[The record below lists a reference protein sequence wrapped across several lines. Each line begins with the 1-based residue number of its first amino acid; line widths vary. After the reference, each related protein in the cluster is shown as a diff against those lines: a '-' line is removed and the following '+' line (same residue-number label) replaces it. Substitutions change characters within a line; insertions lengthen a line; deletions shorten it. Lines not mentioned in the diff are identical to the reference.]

1 MPSNS
6 LYTLYPEI
14 SPYHATWIDRPHG
27 HKVYVEVSGN
37 PHGKPIIFLH
47 GGPGGG
53 TNPKQRQF
61 FDPTHYQIILFDQRG
76 CGQSKPLGEVNGNT
90 TADLISDMEAIR
102 EHLHIKHWII
112 FGGSW
117 GSALALA
124 YANQYPQT
132 IKALILRGI
141 FLSRETELN
150 WFLDEV
156 KAFFSDAH
164 RTLLH
169 YLPEDKRDDLIK
181 NYSEL
186 VFSNDLKISGP
197 ASIAWN
203 RFEGGLLKLLPQ
215 VEENKTLTDD
225 DIQNEIARAR
235 VQLHYIKDKCFID
248 GKKILEEVKK
258 LKDVPT
264 TIIQGRYDMVCP
276 PITAYELHQ
285 HMPHADFIMVPDA
298 GHSAS
303 EPSMTHELIKATN
316 NYRILS

>member
-1 MPSNS
+1 MPTES

-14 SPYHATWIDRPHG
+14 SPYHTTWLERSHG
-27 HKVYVEVSGN
+27 HKIYVELSGN

-61 FDPTHYQIILFDQRG
+61 FDPKHYQIILFDQRG
-76 CGQSKPLGEVNGNT
+76 CGQSKPLGETNGNT
-90 TADLISDMEAIR
+90 TADLLSDMETIR
-102 EHLHIKHWII
+102 KHFSIKSWII

-124 YANQYPQT
+124 YATQYPET

-141 FLSRETELN
+141 FLSRKTELD
-150 WFLDEV
+150 WFLGEV
-156 KAFFSDAH
+156 RAFFPEAH
-164 RTLLH
+164 QTLLDF
-169 YLPEDKRDDLIK
+169 LPIDKRNELVK
-181 NYSEL
+181 NYSEF

-203 RFEGGLLKLLPQ
+203 RFESGLLKLIPQ
-215 VEENKTLTDD
+215 AEENKTLTDE

-235 VQLHYIKDKCFID
+235 VQLHYIKDQCFID
-248 GKKILEEVKK
+248 GKKILEEVKQ
-258 LKDVPT
+258 LKNIPT

-276 PITAYELHQ
+276 PITAYELYQ
-285 HMPHADFIMVPDA
+285 CMPHANFIMVPDA

-303 EPSMTHELIKATN
+303 EPTMTSELVKATN
-316 NYRILS
+316 HYRVLA

>member
-1 MPSNS
+1 MSTEPP
-6 LYTLYPEI
+6 YTLYPEI
-14 SPYHATWIDRPHG
+14 SPYHATWIKRPHG
-27 HKVYVEVSGN
+27 HEIYVELSGN

-61 FDPTHYQIILFDQRG
+61 FDPKHYQIILFDQRG
-76 CGQSKPLGEVNGNT
+76 CGQSKPLGETNKNT
-90 TADLISDMEAIR
+90 NADLISDMEAIR
-102 EHLHIKHWII
+102 EHLCIKQWII

-124 YANQYPQT
+124 YATQYPKT

-141 FLSRETELN
+141 FLSRKTELD

-156 KAFFSDAH
+156 KSFFPEAH
-164 RTLLH
+164 QTLLNF
-169 YLPEDKRDDLIK
+169 LPEDKRKNLIES
-181 NYSEL
+181 YSEL
-186 VFSNDLKISGP
+186 VFSSNIKISAP

-215 VEENKTLTDD
+215 TEENKTPSNE

-235 VQLHYIKDKCFID
+235 VQLHFIKDKCFID

-258 LKDVPT
+258 LKGIPA

-285 HMPHADFIMVPDA
+285 HMPHANFIMVPDA

-303 EPSMTHELIKATN
+303 EPSMTSELIKATN
-316 NYRILS
+316 HYRALS

>member
-1 MPSNS
+1 MLTDS

-14 SPYHATWIDRPHG
+14 SPYHATWIERSHG
-27 HKVYVEVSGN
+27 HKIYVELSGN

-61 FDPTHYQIILFDQRG
+61 FDPKHYQIILFDQRG
-76 CGQSKPLGEVNGNT
+76 CGQSKPLGETNGNT
-90 TADLISDMEAIR
+90 TQDLLSDMEAIR
-102 EHLHIKHWII
+102 KHFDIKRWII

-117 GSALALA
+117 GSALALT
-124 YANQYPQT
+124 YATQYPET

-141 FLSRETELN
+141 FLSRKTELD

-156 KAFFSDAH
+156 KAFFPEAH
-164 RTLLH
+164 QTLLDF
-169 YLPEDKRDDLIK
+169 LPNNKRDDLVK

-186 VFSNDLKISGP
+186 VFSSDLKISGP

-203 RFEGGLLKLLPQ
+203 RFESSLLKLLPQ
-215 VEENKTLTDD
+215 AEENKTLTVE

-235 VQLHYIKDKCFID
+235 VQLHYIKDQCFID
-248 GKKILEEVKK
+248 GKKILKEVKQ
-258 LKDVPT
+258 LKDIPI

-276 PITAYELHQ
+276 TITAYELYQ
-285 HMPHADFIMVPDA
+285 CVPHANFIMVPDA

-303 EPSMTHELIKATN
+303 EPSMTSELVKATN
-316 NYRILS
+316 HYRALA

>member
-1 MPSNS
+1 
-6 LYTLYPEI
+6 
-14 SPYHATWIDRPHG
+14 
-27 HKVYVEVSGN
+27 V
-37 PHGKPIIFLH
+37 
-47 GGPGGG
+47 
-53 TNPKQRQF
+53 
-61 FDPTHYQIILFDQRG
+61 
-76 CGQSKPLGEVNGNT
+76 VNGNS

-102 EHLHIKHWII
+102 EHLDIKHWII

-141 FLSRETELN
+141 FLSRETELD

-156 KAFFSDAH
+156 KAFFPEAH

-186 VFSNDLKISGP
+186 VFSNDLVISGP

-203 RFEGGLLKLLPQ
+203 QFEGGLLKLLPQ
-215 VEENKTLTDD
+215 VEENKTLTDE

-248 GKKILEEVKK
+248 GKKILAEVKK
-258 LKDVPT
+258 LKDIPT

>member
-1 MPSNS
+1 MPTDS

-14 SPYHATWIDRPHG
+14 SPYHATWINRPHG
-27 HKVYVEVSGN
+27 HKIYVELSGN

-61 FDPTHYQIILFDQRG
+61 FDPKHYQIILFDQRG
-76 CGQSKPLGEVNGNT
+76 CGQSKPSGETKGNT
-90 TADLISDMEAIR
+90 TQDLLSDMEAIR
-102 EHLHIKHWII
+102 QHFDIERWII

-124 YANQYPQT
+124 YATQYPGT

-141 FLSRETELN
+141 FLCRKTELR
-150 WFLDEV
+150 WFLNEV
-156 KAFFSDAH
+156 KAFFPEAH
-164 RTLLH
+164 QALLDF
-169 YLPEDKRDDLIK
+169 LPDDKRDDLIK

-186 VFSNDLKISGP
+186 VFSSNLKISGP
-197 ASIAWN
+197 ASVAWN
-203 RFEGGLLKLLPQ
+203 SFEGGLIKLLPQ
-215 VEENKTLTDD
+215 TEEDKTLTDE

-235 VQLHYIKDKCFID
+235 VQLHYIKDQCFID
-248 GKKILEEVKK
+248 GKKILKEVQQ
-258 LKDVPT
+258 LKDIPT

-276 PITAYELHQ
+276 PITAYELYQ
-285 HMPHADFIMVPDA
+285 CMPHANFIMVPNA

-303 EPSMTHELIKATN
+303 EPSMTSELVKATN
-316 NYRILS
+316 HYRILA

>member
-1 MPSNS
+1 MPTES

-14 SPYHATWIDRPHG
+14 SPYHTTWLERPHG
-27 HKVYVEVSGN
+27 HKIYVELSGN

-61 FDPTHYQIILFDQRG
+61 FDPKHYQIILFDQRG
-76 CGQSKPLGEVNGNT
+76 CGQSKPLGETNGNT
-90 TADLISDMEAIR
+90 TADLLSDIEAIR
-102 EHLHIKHWII
+102 KHFNIKNWII

-124 YANQYPQT
+124 YATQHPET

-141 FLSRETELN
+141 FLSRKTELD
-150 WFLDEV
+150 WFLGEV
-156 KAFFSDAH
+156 RAFFPEAH
-164 RTLLH
+164 QTLLDF
-169 YLPEDKRDDLIK
+169 LPIDKRNELVK
-181 NYSEL
+181 NYSEF
-186 VFSNDLKISGP
+186 VFSNDLKISGS

-203 RFEGGLLKLLPQ
+203 RFESGLLKLIPQ
-215 VEENKTLTDD
+215 VEENKTLTDE

-235 VQLHYIKDKCFID
+235 VQLHYIKDQCFID

-258 LKDVPT
+258 LKNIPI

-276 PITAYELHQ
+276 PITAYELYQ
-285 HMPHADFIMVPDA
+285 CMPHANFIMVPDA

-303 EPSMTHELIKATN
+303 EPSMTSELVKATN
-316 NYRILS
+316 HYRALA

>member
-27 HKVYVEVSGN
+27 HKVYVEISGN

-156 KAFFSDAH
+156 KAFFPEAH

-181 NYSEL
+181 NYSAL

-203 RFEGGLLKLLPQ
+203 QFEGGLLKLLPQ
-215 VEENKTLTDD
+215 VEENKTLTDE

>member
-1 MPSNS
+1 MPTES

-14 SPYHATWIDRPHG
+14 SPYHATWIKRPHG
-27 HKVYVEVSGN
+27 HEIYVELSGN

-61 FDPTHYQIILFDQRG
+61 FDPKHYQIILFDQRG
-76 CGQSKPLGEVNGNT
+76 CGQSKPLGETNGNT
-90 TADLISDMEAIR
+90 TADLLSDMETIR
-102 EHLHIKHWII
+102 KHFSIKSWII

-124 YANQYPQT
+124 YATQYPET

-141 FLSRETELN
+141 FLSRKTELD
-150 WFLDEV
+150 WFLGEV
-156 KAFFSDAH
+156 RAFFPEAH
-164 RTLLH
+164 QTLLDF
-169 YLPEDKRDDLIK
+169 LPIDKRNELVK
-181 NYSEL
+181 NYSEF

-203 RFEGGLLKLLPQ
+203 RFESGLLKLIPQ
-215 VEENKTLTDD
+215 AEENKTLTDE

-235 VQLHYIKDKCFID
+235 VQLHYIKDQCFID
-248 GKKILEEVKK
+248 GKKILEEVKQ
-258 LKDVPT
+258 LKNIPT

-276 PITAYELHQ
+276 PITAYELYQ
-285 HMPHADFIMVPDA
+285 CMPHANFIMVPDA

-303 EPSMTHELIKATN
+303 EPTMTSELVKATN
-316 NYRILS
+316 HYRVLA

>member
-1 MPSNS
+1 MPTDS

-14 SPYHATWIDRPHG
+14 SPYHATWIERTHG
-27 HKVYVEVSGN
+27 HKIYVELSGN

-61 FDPTHYQIILFDQRG
+61 FDPKHYQIILFDQRG
-76 CGQSKPLGEVNGNT
+76 CGQSKPLGETNGNT
-90 TADLISDMEAIR
+90 TQDLLSDMEAIR
-102 EHLHIKHWII
+102 KHFDIKRWII

-124 YANQYPQT
+124 YATQYPET

-141 FLSRETELN
+141 FLSRKTELD

-156 KAFFSDAH
+156 KAFFPEAH
-164 RTLLH
+164 QTLLDF
-169 YLPEDKRDDLIK
+169 LPDDKRDGLVK

-197 ASIAWN
+197 ASISWN
-203 RFEGGLLKLLPQ
+203 RFESGLLKLLPQ
-215 VEENKTLTDD
+215 AEDNTILTDE

-235 VQLHYIKDKCFID
+235 VQLHYIKDQCFID
-248 GKKILEEVKK
+248 GKKILEEVKQ
-258 LKDVPT
+258 LKDIPT

-276 PITAYELHQ
+276 PITAYELYQ
-285 HMPHADFIMVPDA
+285 CMPHANFIMVPDA

-303 EPSMTHELIKATN
+303 ELSMTSELVKATN
-316 NYRILS
+316 HYRALA

>member
-1 MPSNS
+1 MPTDS

-14 SPYHATWIDRPHG
+14 SPYHATWIERPHG
-27 HKVYVEVSGN
+27 HKIYVELSGN

-61 FDPTHYQIILFDQRG
+61 FDPKHYQIILFDQRG
-76 CGQSKPLGEVNGNT
+76 CGQSKPLGETNGNT
-90 TADLISDMEAIR
+90 TQDLLSDMEAIR
-102 EHLHIKHWII
+102 KHFDIKRWII

-124 YANQYPQT
+124 YATQYPET

-141 FLSRETELN
+141 FLSRKTELD

-156 KAFFSDAH
+156 KAFFPEAH
-164 RTLLH
+164 QTLLDF
-169 YLPEDKRDDLIK
+169 LPDDKRDGLVK

-197 ASIAWN
+197 ASISWN
-203 RFEGGLLKLLPQ
+203 RFESGLLKLLPQ
-215 VEENKTLTDD
+215 AEDNTILTDE

-235 VQLHYIKDKCFID
+235 VQLHYIKDQCFID
-248 GKKILEEVKK
+248 GKKILEEVKQ
-258 LKDVPT
+258 LKDIPT

-276 PITAYELHQ
+276 PITAYELYQ
-285 HMPHADFIMVPDA
+285 CMPHANFIMVPDA

-303 EPSMTHELIKATN
+303 ELSMTSELVKATN
-316 NYRILS
+316 HYRALA

>member
-1 MPSNS
+1 MPTES

-14 SPYHATWIDRPHG
+14 SPYHTTWLERPHG
-27 HKVYVEVSGN
+27 HKIYVELSGN

-61 FDPTHYQIILFDQRG
+61 FDPKHYQIILFDQRG
-76 CGQSKPLGEVNGNT
+76 CGQSKPLGETNGNT
-90 TADLISDMEAIR
+90 TADLLSDMETIR
-102 EHLHIKHWII
+102 KHFSIKSWII

-124 YANQYPQT
+124 YATQYPET

-141 FLSRETELN
+141 FLSRKTELD
-150 WFLDEV
+150 WFLGEV
-156 KAFFSDAH
+156 RAFFPEAH
-164 RTLLH
+164 QTLLDF
-169 YLPEDKRDDLIK
+169 LPIDKRNELVK
-181 NYSEL
+181 NYSEF

-203 RFEGGLLKLLPQ
+203 RFESGLLKLIPQ
-215 VEENKTLTDD
+215 AEENKTLTDE

-235 VQLHYIKDKCFID
+235 VQLHYIKDQCFID
-248 GKKILEEVKK
+248 GKKILEEVKQ
-258 LKDVPT
+258 LKNIPT

-276 PITAYELHQ
+276 PITAYELYQ
-285 HMPHADFIMVPDA
+285 CMPHANFIMVPDA

-303 EPSMTHELIKATN
+303 DPTMTSELVKATN
-316 NYRILS
+316 HYRVLA

>member
-1 MPSNS
+1 MPTDS

-27 HKVYVEVSGN
+27 HKVYVELSGN

-61 FDPTHYQIILFDQRG
+61 FDPKHYQIILFDQRG

-102 EHLHIKHWII
+102 EHLHIKQWII

-124 YANQYPQT
+124 YATQYSQT
-132 IKALILRGI
+132 VKALILRGI
-141 FLSRETELN
+141 FLSRISELD

-156 KAFFSDAH
+156 KAFFPEAR

-169 YLPEDKRDDLIK
+169 YLPEQQRDDLIK
-181 NYSEL
+181 NYSAL
-186 VFSNDLKISGP
+186 VFSNDIKISGS

-215 VEENKTLTDD
+215 AEENKTHTDE

-258 LKDVPT
+258 LKDIPT

-303 EPSMTHELIKATN
+303 ETSMTHELIKATN
-316 NYRILS
+316 SYRTLS

>member
-1 MPSNS
+1 MPTDS

-14 SPYHATWIDRPHG
+14 SPYHATWIERPHG
-27 HKVYVEVSGN
+27 HKIYVELSGN

-53 TNPKQRQF
+53 TSPKQRQF
-61 FDPTHYQIILFDQRG
+61 FDPKHYQIILFDQRG
-76 CGQSKPLGEVNGNT
+76 CGQSKPLGETNGNT
-90 TADLISDMEAIR
+90 TQDLLSDMEAIR
-102 EHLHIKHWII
+102 KHFDIKRWII

-124 YANQYPQT
+124 YATQYPET

-141 FLSRETELN
+141 FLSRKTELD

-156 KAFFSDAH
+156 KAFFPEAH
-164 RTLLH
+164 QTLLDF
-169 YLPEDKRDDLIK
+169 LPDDKRDDLVK

-203 RFEGGLLKLLPQ
+203 RFESGLLKLLPQ
-215 VEENKTLTDD
+215 AEGNKVLTDE

-235 VQLHYIKDKCFID
+235 VQLHYIKDQCFID
-248 GKKILEEVKK
+248 GKKILEEVSQ
-258 LKDVPT
+258 LKDIPT

-276 PITAYELHQ
+276 PITAYELYQ
-285 HMPHADFIMVPDA
+285 CMPHANFIIVPDA

-303 EPSMTHELIKATN
+303 ELSMTSELVKATN
-316 NYRILS
+316 HYRALA

>member
-1 MPSNS
+1 MPTES

-14 SPYHATWIDRPHG
+14 SPYHATWIKRPHG
-27 HKVYVEVSGN
+27 HKIYVELSGN

-61 FDPTHYQIILFDQRG
+61 FDPKHYQIILFDQRG
-76 CGQSKPLGEVNGNT
+76 CGQSKPLGETNGNT
-90 TADLISDMEAIR
+90 TQDLLSDMEAIR
-102 EHLHIKHWII
+102 KHFDIKRWII

-124 YANQYPQT
+124 YATQYPET

-141 FLSRETELN
+141 FLSRKTELD
-150 WFLDEV
+150 WFLGEV
-156 KAFFSDAH
+156 KAFFPEAH
-164 RTLLH
+164 QTLLDF
-169 YLPEDKRDDLIK
+169 LPDNKRDDLVK

-186 VFSNDLKISGP
+186 VFSSDLKISGP

-203 RFEGGLLKLLPQ
+203 RFESGLLKLLPQ
-215 VEENKTLTDD
+215 AEENKTLTDE

-235 VQLHYIKDKCFID
+235 VQLHYIKDQCFID
-248 GKKILEEVKK
+248 GKKILKEVKQ
-258 LKDVPT
+258 LKDIPT

-276 PITAYELHQ
+276 PITAYELYQ
-285 HMPHADFIMVPDA
+285 CMPHASFIMVPNA

-303 EPSMTHELIKATN
+303 EPSMTSELVKATN
-316 NYRILS
+316 HYRVLA

>member
-1 MPSNS
+1 MPTDS
-6 LYTLYPEI
+6 LYPLYPEI
-14 SPYHATWIDRPHG
+14 SPYHATWIERPHG
-27 HKVYVEVSGN
+27 HKIYVELSGN

-61 FDPTHYQIILFDQRG
+61 FDPKHYQIILFDQRG
-76 CGQSKPLGEVNGNT
+76 CGQSKPLGETNGNT
-90 TADLISDMEAIR
+90 TQDLLSDMEAIR
-102 EHLHIKHWII
+102 KHFDIKCWII

-117 GSALALA
+117 GSALALT
-124 YANQYPQT
+124 YATQYPET

-141 FLSRETELN
+141 FLSRKTELD

-156 KAFFSDAH
+156 KAFFPEAH
-164 RTLLH
+164 QTLLDF
-169 YLPEDKRDDLIK
+169 LPNNKRDDLVK

-186 VFSNDLKISGP
+186 VFSSDLKICGP

-203 RFEGGLLKLLPQ
+203 RFESGLLKLLPQ
-215 VEENKTLTDD
+215 AEEDKTLTDE

-235 VQLHYIKDKCFID
+235 VQLHYIKDQCFID
-248 GKKILEEVKK
+248 GKKILKEVKQ
-258 LKDVPT
+258 LKDIPI

-276 PITAYELHQ
+276 PITAYELYQ
-285 HMPHADFIMVPDA
+285 CVPHANFIMVPDA

-303 EPSMTHELIKATN
+303 EPSMTSELVKATN
-316 NYRILS
+316 HYRALA

>member
-1 MPSNS
+1 MPTNS
-6 LYTLYPEI
+6 IYTLYPEI
-14 SPYHATWIDRPHG
+14 SPYHAIWIERPHG
-27 HKVYVEVSGN
+27 HKIYVELSGN

-61 FDPTHYQIILFDQRG
+61 FDPKHYQIILFDQRG
-76 CGQSKPLGEVNGNT
+76 CGQSKPLGETNGNT
-90 TADLISDMEAIR
+90 TQDLLSDMEAIR
-102 EHLHIKHWII
+102 KYFDIKRWII

-124 YANQYPQT
+124 YATQYPER

-141 FLSRETELN
+141 FLSRKTELD

-156 KAFFSDAH
+156 KAFFPEAH
-164 RTLLH
+164 QTLLDF
-169 YLPEDKRDDLIK
+169 LPDDKRNDLVK

-203 RFEGGLLKLLPQ
+203 RFESGLLKLLPQ
-215 VEENKTLTDD
+215 AEGNKIQTDE

-235 VQLHYIKDKCFID
+235 VQLHYIKDQCFID
-248 GKKILEEVKK
+248 GKKILEEANQ
-258 LKDVPT
+258 LKDIPI

-276 PITAYELHQ
+276 PITAYELYQ
-285 HMPHADFIMVPDA
+285 CVPHANFIMVSDA

-303 EPSMTHELIKATN
+303 EPSMTSELVKATN
-316 NYRILS
+316 HYRALA

>member
-1 MPSNS
+1 MPTDS

-14 SPYHATWIDRPHG
+14 SPYHATWIERPRG
-27 HKVYVEVSGN
+27 HKIYVELSGN

-61 FDPTHYQIILFDQRG
+61 FDPKHYQIILFDQRG
-76 CGQSKPLGEVNGNT
+76 CGQSKPLGETNGNT
-90 TADLISDMEAIR
+90 TQDLLSDMEAIR
-102 EHLHIKHWII
+102 KHFDIKRWII

-124 YANQYPQT
+124 YATQYPET

-141 FLSRETELN
+141 FLSRKTELD

-156 KAFFSDAH
+156 KAFFPEAH
-164 RTLLH
+164 QTLLDF
-169 YLPEDKRDDLIK
+169 LPDDKRDDLVK

-197 ASIAWN
+197 ASITWN
-203 RFEGGLLKLLPQ
+203 RFESGLLKLLPQ
-215 VEENKTLTDD
+215 VEGNKILTDE

-235 VQLHYIKDKCFID
+235 VQLHYIKDQCFID
-248 GKKILEEVKK
+248 GKKILEEVSQ
-258 LKDVPT
+258 LKDIPT

-276 PITAYELHQ
+276 PITAYELYQ
-285 HMPHADFIMVPDA
+285 CMPHANFIIVPDA

-303 EPSMTHELIKATN
+303 ELSMTSELVKATN
-316 NYRILS
+316 HYRALV

>member
-1 MPSNS
+1 MPTDS

-14 SPYHATWIDRPHG
+14 SPYHATWIERTHG
-27 HKVYVEVSGN
+27 HKIYVELSGN

-61 FDPTHYQIILFDQRG
+61 FDPKHYQIILFDQRG
-76 CGQSKPLGEVNGNT
+76 CGQSKPLGETNGNT
-90 TADLISDMEAIR
+90 TQDLLSDMEAIR
-102 EHLHIKHWII
+102 KHFDIKRWII

-124 YANQYPQT
+124 YATQYPET

-141 FLSRETELN
+141 FLSRKTELD

-156 KAFFSDAH
+156 KAFFPEANQ
-164 RTLLH
+164 TLLDF
-169 YLPEDKRDDLIK
+169 LPDDKRDGLVK

-197 ASIAWN
+197 ASISWN
-203 RFEGGLLKLLPQ
+203 RFESGLLKLLPQ
-215 VEENKTLTDD
+215 AEDNTILTDE

-235 VQLHYIKDKCFID
+235 VQLHYIKDQCFID
-248 GKKILEEVKK
+248 GKKILEEVKQ
-258 LKDVPT
+258 LKDIPT

-276 PITAYELHQ
+276 PITAYELYQ
-285 HMPHADFIMVPDA
+285 CMPHANFIMVPDA

-303 EPSMTHELIKATN
+303 ELSMTSELDKATN
-316 NYRILS
+316 HYRALA

>member
-1 MPSNS
+1 MPTDS

-14 SPYHATWIDRPHG
+14 SPYHATWIERPRG
-27 HKVYVEVSGN
+27 HKIYVELSGN

-53 TNPKQRQF
+53 TSPKQRQF
-61 FDPTHYQIILFDQRG
+61 FDPKHYQIILFDQRG
-76 CGQSKPLGEVNGNT
+76 CGQSKPLGETNGNT
-90 TADLISDMEAIR
+90 TQDLLSDMEAIR
-102 EHLHIKHWII
+102 KHFDIKRWII

-124 YANQYPQT
+124 YATQYPET

-141 FLSRETELN
+141 FLSRKTELD

-156 KAFFSDAH
+156 KAFFPEAH
-164 RTLLH
+164 QTLLDF
-169 YLPEDKRDDLIK
+169 LPDDKRDGLVK

-197 ASIAWN
+197 ASISWN
-203 RFEGGLLKLLPQ
+203 RFESGLLKLLPQ
-215 VEENKTLTDD
+215 AEDNTILTDE

-235 VQLHYIKDKCFID
+235 VQLHYIKDQCFID
-248 GKKILEEVKK
+248 GKKILEEVKQ
-258 LKDVPT
+258 LKDIPT

-276 PITAYELHQ
+276 PITAYELYQ
-285 HMPHADFIMVPDA
+285 CMPHANFIIVPDA

-303 EPSMTHELIKATN
+303 ELSMTSELVKATN
-316 NYRILS
+316 HYRALA

>member
-1 MPSNS
+1 MPTDS

-14 SPYHATWIDRPHG
+14 SPYHATWIERPHG
-27 HKVYVEVSGN
+27 HKIYVELSGN

-61 FDPTHYQIILFDQRG
+61 FDPKHYQIILFDQRG
-76 CGQSKPLGEVNGNT
+76 CGQSKPLGETNGNT
-90 TADLISDMEAIR
+90 TQDLLSDMEAIR
-102 EHLHIKHWII
+102 KHFDIKRWII

-124 YANQYPQT
+124 YATQYPET

-141 FLSRETELN
+141 FLSRKTELD

-156 KAFFSDAH
+156 KAFFPEAH
-164 RTLLH
+164 QTLLDF
-169 YLPEDKRDDLIK
+169 LPDDKRDGLVK

-197 ASIAWN
+197 ASISWN
-203 RFEGGLLKLLPQ
+203 RFESGLLKLLPQ
-215 VEENKTLTDD
+215 AEDNTILTDE

-235 VQLHYIKDKCFID
+235 VQLHYIKDQCFID
-248 GKKILEEVKK
+248 GKKILKEVKQ
-258 LKDVPT
+258 LKDIPI

-276 PITAYELHQ
+276 PITAYELYQ
-285 HMPHADFIMVPDA
+285 RVPHANFIMVPDA

-303 EPSMTHELIKATN
+303 EPSMTSELVKATN
-316 NYRILS
+316 HYRALA

>member
-1 MPSNS
+1 MPTDS

-14 SPYHATWIDRPHG
+14 SPYHATWIERPHG
-27 HKVYVEVSGN
+27 HKIYVELSGN

-61 FDPTHYQIILFDQRG
+61 FDPKHYQIILFDQRG
-76 CGQSKPLGEVNGNT
+76 CGQSKPLGETNGNT
-90 TADLISDMEAIR
+90 TQDLLSDMEAIR
-102 EHLHIKHWII
+102 KHFDIKRWII

-124 YANQYPQT
+124 YATQYPET

-141 FLSRETELN
+141 FLSRKTELD

-156 KAFFSDAH
+156 KAFFPEAH
-164 RTLLH
+164 QTLLDF
-169 YLPEDKRDDLIK
+169 LPDDKRDGLVK

-197 ASIAWN
+197 ASISWN
-203 RFEGGLLKLLPQ
+203 RFESGLLKLLPQ
-215 VEENKTLTDD
+215 AEDNTILTDE

-235 VQLHYIKDKCFID
+235 VQLHYIKDQCFID
-248 GKKILEEVKK
+248 GKKILEEVKQ
-258 LKDVPT
+258 LKDIPT

-276 PITAYELHQ
+276 PITAYELYQ
-285 HMPHADFIMVPDA
+285 CMPHANFIMVPDA

-303 EPSMTHELIKATN
+303 ELSMTSELVKATN
-316 NYRILS
+316 HYRALV

>member
-1 MPSNS
+1 MSTDS

-27 HKVYVEVSGN
+27 HKVYVEISGN

-61 FDPTHYQIILFDQRG
+61 FDPIHYQIILFDQRG

-156 KAFFSDAH
+156 KAFFSEAH
-164 RTLLH
+164 RTLLY

>member
-1 MPSNS
+1 MPTES

-14 SPYHATWIDRPHG
+14 SPYHTTWLERPHG
-27 HKVYVEVSGN
+27 HKIYVELSGN

-61 FDPTHYQIILFDQRG
+61 FDPKHYQIILFDQRG
-76 CGQSKPLGEVNGNT
+76 CGQSKPLGETNGNT
-90 TADLISDMEAIR
+90 TADLLSDMETIR
-102 EHLHIKHWII
+102 KHFSIKSWII

-124 YANQYPQT
+124 YATQYPET

-141 FLSRETELN
+141 FLSRKTELD
-150 WFLDEV
+150 WFLGEV
-156 KAFFSDAH
+156 RAFFPEAH
-164 RTLLH
+164 QTLLDF
-169 YLPEDKRDDLIK
+169 LPIDKRNELVK
-181 NYSEL
+181 NYSEF

-203 RFEGGLLKLLPQ
+203 RFESGLLKLIPQ
-215 VEENKTLTDD
+215 AEENKTLTDE

-235 VQLHYIKDKCFID
+235 VQLHYIKDQCFID
-248 GKKILEEVKK
+248 GEKILKEVKQ
-258 LKDVPT
+258 LKDIPT

-276 PITAYELHQ
+276 PITAYELYQ
-285 HMPHADFIMVPDA
+285 CMPHASFIMVPNA

-303 EPSMTHELIKATN
+303 EPSMTSELVKATN
-316 NYRILS
+316 HYRVLA

>member
-1 MPSNS
+1 MPTDS

-14 SPYHATWIDRPHG
+14 SPYHATWIERSHG
-27 HKVYVEVSGN
+27 HKIYVELSGN

-61 FDPTHYQIILFDQRG
+61 FDPKHYQIILFDQRG
-76 CGQSKPLGEVNGNT
+76 CGQSKPLGETNGNT
-90 TADLISDMEAIR
+90 TQDLLSDMEAIR
-102 EHLHIKHWII
+102 KHFDIKCWII

-117 GSALALA
+117 GSALALT
-124 YANQYPQT
+124 YATQYPET

-141 FLSRETELN
+141 FLSRKTELD
-150 WFLDEV
+150 WFLVEV
-156 KAFFSDAH
+156 KAFFPEAH
-164 RTLLH
+164 QTLVD
-169 YLPEDKRDDLIK
+169 YLTDDKRDDLIK

-186 VFSNDLKISGP
+186 VFSSDLKISGP

-203 RFEGGLLKLLPQ
+203 RFESSLLKLLPQ
-215 VEENKTLTDD
+215 AEENKTLTVE

-235 VQLHYIKDKCFID
+235 VQLHYIKDQCFID
-248 GKKILEEVKK
+248 GKKILKEVKQ
-258 LKDVPT
+258 LKDIPI

-276 PITAYELHQ
+276 PITAYELYQ
-285 HMPHADFIMVPDA
+285 RVPHANFIMVPDA

-303 EPSMTHELIKATN
+303 EPSMTSELVKATN
-316 NYRILS
+316 HYRALA

>member
-1 MPSNS
+1 MPTES

-14 SPYHATWIDRPHG
+14 SPYHATWIERPQG
-27 HKVYVEVSGN
+27 HKIYVELSGN
-37 PHGKPIIFLH
+37 PHGKPILFLH

-61 FDPTHYQIILFDQRG
+61 FDPKHYQIILFDQRG
-76 CGQSKPLGEVNGNT
+76 CGQSKPLGGVSGNT
-90 TADLISDMEAIR
+90 TKDLISDMEAIR
-102 EHLHIKHWII
+102 EHLDIKNWII

-124 YANQYPQT
+124 YATQYPQN

-141 FLSRETELN
+141 FLSRKNELR

-156 KAFFSDAH
+156 KTFFPEAH
-164 RTLLH
+164 QTLLNF
-169 YLPEDKRDDLIK
+169 LPENKRSELIK

-186 VFSNDLKISGP
+186 VFSNDEKISGS

-215 VEENKTLTDD
+215 AEEAKTLTDE

-235 VQLHYIKDKCFID
+235 VQLHYIKDECFID
-248 GKKILEEVKK
+248 GKKILSDVKK

-264 TIIQGRYDMVCP
+264 VIIQGRYDMVCP
-276 PITAYELHQ
+276 PITAYELYQ
-285 HMPHADFIMVPDA
+285 NMPHAKFVMVPDA

-303 EPSMTHELIKATN
+303 EPSMTHELVKATN
-316 NYRILS
+316 DYRALP

>member
-1 MPSNS
+1 MPTDS

-14 SPYHATWIDRPHG
+14 SPYHATWIERPHG
-27 HKVYVEVSGN
+27 HKIYVELSGN

-61 FDPTHYQIILFDQRG
+61 FDPKHYQIILFDQRG
-76 CGQSKPLGEVNGNT
+76 CGQSKPLGETNGNT
-90 TADLISDMEAIR
+90 TQDLLSDMEAIR
-102 EHLHIKHWII
+102 KHFDIKSWII

-124 YANQYPQT
+124 YATQYPET

-141 FLSRETELN
+141 FLSRKTELD

-156 KAFFSDAH
+156 KAFFPEAH
-164 RTLLH
+164 QTLLDF
-169 YLPEDKRDDLIK
+169 LPDDKRDDLVK

-203 RFEGGLLKLLPQ
+203 RFESGLLKLLPQ
-215 VEENKTLTDD
+215 AEGNKILTDE

-235 VQLHYIKDKCFID
+235 VQLHYIKDQCFID
-248 GKKILEEVKK
+248 GKKILEEVSQ
-258 LKDVPT
+258 LKDIPT

-276 PITAYELHQ
+276 PITAYELYQ
-285 HMPHADFIMVPDA
+285 CMPHANFIIVPDA

-303 EPSMTHELIKATN
+303 ELSMTSELVKATN
-316 NYRILS
+316 HYRALV

>member
-1 MPSNS
+1 MPTDS

-14 SPYHATWIDRPHG
+14 SPYHATWIDRAQG
-27 HKVYVEVSGN
+27 HKIYVELSGN

-61 FDPTHYQIILFDQRG
+61 FDPKHYQIILFDQRG
-76 CGQSKPLGEVNGNT
+76 CGQSKPLGETNGNT
-90 TADLISDMEAIR
+90 TQDLLSDMEAIR
-102 EHLHIKHWII
+102 KHFDIKRWII

-124 YANQYPQT
+124 YATQYPET

-141 FLSRETELN
+141 FLSRKTELD
-150 WFLDEV
+150 WFLGEV
-156 KAFFSDAH
+156 KAFFPEAH
-164 RTLLH
+164 QTLLDF
-169 YLPEDKRDDLIK
+169 LPDDKRDGLVK

-197 ASIAWN
+197 ASISWN
-203 RFEGGLLKLLPQ
+203 RFESGLLKLLPQ
-215 VEENKTLTDD
+215 AEDNTILTDE

-235 VQLHYIKDKCFID
+235 VQLHYIKDQCFID
-248 GKKILEEVKK
+248 GKKILEEVKQ
-258 LKDVPT
+258 LKDIPT

-276 PITAYELHQ
+276 PITAYELYQ
-285 HMPHADFIMVPDA
+285 CMPHANFIMVPDA

-303 EPSMTHELIKATN
+303 ELSMTSELVKATN
-316 NYRILS
+316 HYRALV